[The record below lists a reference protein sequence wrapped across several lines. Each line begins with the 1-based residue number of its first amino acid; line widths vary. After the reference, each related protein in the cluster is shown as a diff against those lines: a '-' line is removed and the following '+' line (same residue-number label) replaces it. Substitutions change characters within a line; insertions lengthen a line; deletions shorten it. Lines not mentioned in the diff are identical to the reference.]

1 MPSLLQRLSHKNQI
15 LQLENQAAGVLREE
29 EMGDELWLT
38 VGLGNS
44 TNRKTLRQIT
54 DRRILP
60 LCCTTKPKDSANYK
74 TNVS

>member
-44 TNRKTLRQIT
+44 TNRKTLRQIN
-54 DRRILP
+54 DH
-60 LCCTTKPKDSANYK
+60 
-74 TNVS
+74 